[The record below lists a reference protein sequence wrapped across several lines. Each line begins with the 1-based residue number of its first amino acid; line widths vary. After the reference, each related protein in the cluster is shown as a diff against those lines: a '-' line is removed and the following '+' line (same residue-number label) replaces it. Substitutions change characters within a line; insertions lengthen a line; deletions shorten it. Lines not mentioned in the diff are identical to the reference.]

1 MLQHIASSRVTAVPA
16 AAPEAAHDFFSRRLS
31 VETDADDV
39 ATAIKSGERDFVL
52 VDARSPEAY
61 ESAHL
66 PGAINVPHATIDADL
81 AASLGDG
88 LVVVYCW
95 GPGCNAGVKAAEHF
109 SEHGRQVKE
118 MIGGFE
124 YFVREGHPIEGH
136 DAGLYSPDA
145 SGLVGLLPR
154 GACGC

>member
-1 MLQHIASSRVTAVPA
+1 MLQHITSSRVTAVA
-16 AAPEAAHDFFSRRLS
+16 AAPPPEAHEFFARRLS

-39 ATAIKSGERDFVL
+39 AAAIKSGARDFVL

-81 AASLGDG
+81 AASLDDG

-95 GPGCNAGVKAAEHF
+95 GPGCNAAHQAALRLARL
-109 SEHGRQVKE
+109 GRPVKE
-118 MIGGFE
+118 MLGGWE
-124 YFVREGHPIEGH
+124 YYVREGHPTEGER
-136 DAGLYSPDA
+136 AYAPDDR
-145 SGLVGLLPR
+145 GVVGV
-154 GACGC
+154 GT